1 MIKTCIIGSGLTA
14 LARAWQLK
22 QGGQDCDILET
33 SDQFGGSIQSHREG
47 DYLAEEGPN
56 SIQVNSSEVDNFLRS
71 IPGYQDRVVAA
82 SNDSKRRFILRNGKP
97 MGVPTGLLSAIT
109 TPLWSFSGKL
119 RALKE
124 PFIAPICPKKEESVA
139 DFARRRLGHD
149 IYRYGIN
156 PLIGG
161 IYAGEPERL
170 SLRYAFPKLYA
181 LEQKYGGIL
190 RGSIAIMRADRKS
203 NAPKVEKQI
212 ISFKNGL
219 AELPQLLVAALG
231 ESVHAN
237 VSISSIQKIGADW
250 RVDWNGKT
258 NIYDEVLLTTPTHAL
273 DKLPFGESLQKAL
286 QPLLAID
293 YSAVSVLTVAFNRS
307 DVAQPLD
314 GFGMLVPECEGR
326 KILGVLF
333 PASLFAGRAPAGEV
347 LLTVFVGGERQA
359 ELAVPDKD
367 TLLATVLP
375 ELNELLGTTGEPT
388 FSHHRHWPRAIPQ
401 YNLGYGKMLA
411 QMDAIEKK
419 FAGLKLA
426 GNYRDGISLS
436 YCIEAAVSK

>member
-1 MIKTCIIGSGLTA
+1 MTKTCIIGSGLTA
-14 LARAWQLK
+14 LARAWQSK

-33 SDQFGGSIQSHREG
+33 SDQFGGSIQSHRAG
-47 DYLAEEGPN
+47 DYLSEEGPN

-139 DFARRRLGHD
+139 EFARRRLGHD

-190 RGSIAIMRADRKS
+190 RGSIAIMHADRKS
-203 NAPKVEKQI
+203 CVPKV
-212 ISFKNGL
+212 
-219 AELPQLLVAALG
+219 
-231 ESVHAN
+231 
-237 VSISSIQKIGADW
+237 
-250 RVDWNGKT
+250 
-258 NIYDEVLLTTPTHAL
+258 
-273 DKLPFGESLQKAL
+273 
-286 QPLLAID
+286 
-293 YSAVSVLTVAFNRS
+293 
-307 DVAQPLD
+307 
-314 GFGMLVPECEGR
+314 
-326 KILGVLF
+326 
-333 PASLFAGRAPAGEV
+333 
-347 LLTVFVGGERQA
+347 
-359 ELAVPDKD
+359 
-367 TLLATVLP
+367 
-375 ELNELLGTTGEPT
+375 
-388 FSHHRHWPRAIPQ
+388 
-401 YNLGYGKMLA
+401 
-411 QMDAIEKK
+411 KK
-419 FAGLKLA
+419 
-426 GNYRDGISLS
+426 
-436 YCIEAAVSK
+436 

>member
-14 LARAWQLK
+14 LARAWQFK

-33 SDQFGGSIQSHREG
+33 SDQFGGSIQSHRDG
-47 DYLAEEGPN
+47 DYLSEEGPN
-56 SIQVNSSEVDNFLRS
+56 SIQVNSSEVDNFLKS

-97 MGVPTGLLSAIT
+97 MGVPTGLLSAIA

-124 PFIAPICPKKEESVA
+124 QFIAPICPKKEESVA

-203 NAPKVEKQI
+203 CVTKVEKQI

-231 ESVHAN
+231 ESVHTN
-237 VSISSIQKIGADW
+237 VSIKSIQKIGADW

-258 NIYDEVLLTTPTHAL
+258 HIYDEVLITTPSHAL
-273 DKLPFGESLQKAL
+273 DKLPFDEWLLKSL

-293 YSAVSVLTVAFNRS
+293 YSPVSVLTVAFKHS
-307 DVAQPLD
+307 DVAHPLD

-326 KILGVLF
+326 KILGILF
-333 PASLFAGRAPAGEV
+333 PASLFANRAPAGEV

-375 ELNELLGTTGEPT
+375 ELKELFGTTGEPT
-388 FSHHRHWPRAIPQ
+388 FSHHRHWPHAIPQ

-411 QMDAIEKK
+411 QMEAIEKK

-436 YCIEAAVSK
+436 QCIEAAVSK

>member
-14 LARAWQLK
+14 LARAWQFK

-33 SDQFGGSIQSHREG
+33 SDQFGGSIQSHRDG
-47 DYLAEEGPN
+47 DYLSEEGPN
-56 SIQVNSSEVDNFLRS
+56 SIQVNSSEVDNFLKS

-97 MGVPTGLLSAIT
+97 MGVPTGLLSAIA

-203 NAPKVEKQI
+203 CVTKVEKQI

-231 ESVHAN
+231 ESVHTN
-237 VSISSIQKIGADW
+237 LSIKSIQKIGADW

-258 NIYDEVLLTTPTHAL
+258 HIYDEVLITTPSHAL
-273 DKLPFGESLQKAL
+273 DKLPFDEWLLKSL

-293 YSAVSVLTVAFNRS
+293 YSPVSVLTVAFKHS
-307 DVAQPLD
+307 DVAHPLD

-326 KILGVLF
+326 KILGILF
-333 PASLFAGRAPAGEV
+333 PASLFANRAPAGEV

-375 ELNELLGTTGEPT
+375 ELKELFGTTGEPT
-388 FSHHRHWPRAIPQ
+388 FSHHRHWPHAIPQ

-411 QMDAIEKK
+411 QMEAIEKK

-436 YCIEAAVSK
+436 QCIEAAVSK

>member
-14 LARAWQLK
+14 LTRAWQLK
-22 QGGQDCDILET
+22 LGGQDCDILEA
-33 SDQFGGSIQSHREG
+33 SDQFGGSIQSHRSG

-56 SIQVNSSEVDNFLRS
+56 TIQVNSSKVDNFLTS

-82 SNDSKRRFILRNGKP
+82 SNDSKKRFILRNGKP
-97 MGVPTGLLSAIT
+97 IGVPMGPLSAIT

-124 PFIAPICPKKEESVA
+124 PFIAPICPNIEESVA

-149 IYRYGIN
+149 IYRYTIN

-231 ESVHAN
+231 ESVHSS
-237 VSISSIQKIGADW
+237 VSIRSIQKIEAGW
-250 RVDWNGKT
+250 LVNWNGKT
-258 NIYDEVLLTTPTHAL
+258 NIYDEVLLTTPAHAL
-273 DKLPFGESLQKAL
+273 DKLPLDRSLQQAL

-293 YSAVSVLTVAFNRS
+293 YSSVSVLTVAFKCS

-314 GFGMLVPECEGR
+314 GFGVLVPECEGR

-333 PASLFAGRAPAGEV
+333 PASLFTGRAPTGEV

-367 TLLATVLP
+367 TLLKTVLP
-375 ELNELLGTTGEPT
+375 ELNELFGTTGEPT
-388 FSHHRHWPRAIPQ
+388 FSYHRHWPRAIPQ
-401 YNLGYGKMLA
+401 YNLGYGKVLA
-411 QMDAIEKK
+411 QMEAIEKK
-419 FAGLKLA
+419 FVGLKLA
-426 GNYRDGISLS
+426 GNYRDGISLTS
-436 YCIEAAVSK
+436 CIEAAVSK

>member
-22 QGGQDCDILET
+22 QRGQDCDILET
-33 SDQFGGSIQSHREG
+33 SDQFGGSIQSHRFG

-56 SIQVNSSEVDNFLRS
+56 SIQVNSSEVDNFLKS
-71 IPGYQDRVVAA
+71 IPGYKDRVLTA
-82 SNDSKRRFILRNGKP
+82 SDDSKKRFILRNGKP
-97 MGVPTGLLSAIT
+97 VVLPTGPLSAIT
-109 TPLWSFSGKL
+109 TSLWSFSGKI

-124 PFIAPICPKKEESVA
+124 PFIAPIFPKKEESVA
-139 DFARRRLGHD
+139 DFARRRLGYD
-149 IYRYGIN
+149 IYHYAIN

-170 SLRYAFPKLYA
+170 SLKYAFPKLYT

-190 RGSIAIMRADRKS
+190 RGSIAIMRADRK
-203 NAPKVEKQI
+203 NNTPKVEKQI

-219 AELPQLLVAALG
+219 AELPQLLIAALKG
-231 ESVHAN
+231 AVHVN
-237 VSISSIQKIGADW
+237 VSINSIQRIGASW
-250 RVDWNGKT
+250 RVEWNGKAH
-258 NIYDEVLLTTPTHAL
+258 IYDEILLTIPAHAL
-273 DKLPFGESLQKAL
+273 DKLPLDESLQKAL

-293 YSAVSVLTVAFNRS
+293 YSPVSVLTVAFRHT
-307 DVAQPLD
+307 DITHPLD
-314 GFGMLVPECEGR
+314 GFGLLVPECEER

-333 PASLFAGRAPAGEV
+333 PASLFRSRAPSGEV

-359 ELAVPDKD
+359 ELAVADKD

-375 ELNELLGTTGEPT
+375 ELNELFGTNDQPT
-388 FSHHRHWPRAIPQ
+388 FIHHRYWPRAIPQ
-401 YNLGYGKMLA
+401 YNIGYGKMLA
-411 QMDAIEKK
+411 QMEAIENK

-436 YCIEAAVSK
+436 NCIEAAVLN

>member
-1 MIKTCIIGSGLTA
+1 MIKTCVIGSGLTA

-22 QGGQDCDILET
+22 QGGQDCDILEI
-33 SDQFGGSIQSHREG
+33 SDQFGGSIQSHRSG

-71 IPGYQDRVVAA
+71 IPGYQDRVVTA
-82 SNDSKRRFILRNGKP
+82 SDDSKKRFILRNGKP
-97 MGVPTGLLSAIT
+97 IVVPTGLLSAIT

-124 PFIAPICPKKEESVA
+124 PFIAPISPKKEESVA

-149 IYRYGIN
+149 IYRYAIN

-237 VSISSIQKIGADW
+237 VSISSIQKIGAGW
-250 RVDWNGKT
+250 RVDWNGKI

-273 DKLPFGESLQKAL
+273 DKLPFDESLQKAL
-286 QPLLAID
+286 QPLLTID
-293 YSAVSVLTVAFNRS
+293 YSPVSVLTVAFKRS

-333 PASLFAGRAPAGEV
+333 PASLFANRAPAGEV

-375 ELNELLGTTGEPT
+375 ELNELFGTTGEPT

-401 YNLGYGKMLA
+401 YNLGYGKVLA
-411 QMDAIEKK
+411 QMDAIEKR
-419 FAGLKLA
+419 FTGLKLA